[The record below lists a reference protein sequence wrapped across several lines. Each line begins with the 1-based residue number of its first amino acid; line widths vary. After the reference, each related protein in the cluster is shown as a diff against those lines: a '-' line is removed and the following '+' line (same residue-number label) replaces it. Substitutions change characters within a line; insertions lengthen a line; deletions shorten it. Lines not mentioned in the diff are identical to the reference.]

1 MRVFSA
7 KFSGTTSSLTRDPT
21 RIAFGA
27 FSVWIGRSMAH
38 AALRLLKRFSVVLL
52 LLFFGP
58 VFRVVGIANAVF
70 FAVDAQIA
78 HNVSET

>member
-1 MRVFSA
+1 
-7 KFSGTTSSLTRDPT
+7 
-21 RIAFGA
+21 
-27 FSVWIGRSMAH
+27 MAH